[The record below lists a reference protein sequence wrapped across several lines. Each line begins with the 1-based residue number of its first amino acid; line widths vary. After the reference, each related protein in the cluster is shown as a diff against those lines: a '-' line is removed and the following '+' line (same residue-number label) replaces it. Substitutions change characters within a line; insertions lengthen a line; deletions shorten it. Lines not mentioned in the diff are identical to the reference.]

1 VAGDPGGANRDP
13 YRRARVGLAGGLAA
27 AAIVQV
33 VLEPLMPGF
42 HANPLILGLLLA
54 TAGGALG
61 VDILSAI
68 KGLLK

>member
-1 VAGDPGGANRDP
+1 MADDPGGARHDP

-33 VLEPLMPGF
+33 ILEPLMPGW
-42 HANPLILGLLLA
+42 HANPLVLGLLLT
-54 TAGGALG
+54 TAAGALG
-61 VDILSAI
+61 IDILSAI

>member
-1 VAGDPGGANRDP
+1 MAGDSGGANRDP

-33 VLEPLMPGF
+33 VLEPLMPGW
-42 HANPLILGLLLA
+42 HANPLILGLLLV

-61 VDILSAI
+61 VDILSAV
-68 KGLLK
+68 KGLIK